1 MSYLINPTSRCLFV
15 KSKRNSISNTILRV
29 ATNKFVE
36 NSINVA
42 NANGSKSISSSSHN
56 LFPFEYRS
64 CIGLN
69 SNAKN
74 YSPIKYSSDE
84 MMMRLMSSKSEDAAA
99 AANEERNESSEKTNV
114 NASKNDENEDR
125 LIDEEEEEKE
135 LTKEEELQNEV
146 SNLKNQLLRSLAEQ
160 ENTRRIAKRD
170 IDSAR
175 QYAITSFA
183 KNLLDTSDNL
193 SRAMESVPMELLSTQ
208 EENDDGINDDKVK
221 VLSQTLTTLYE
232 GIKMTEDGLIKSFEK
247 NGLVRYGNVGDVF
260 DPNLH
265 NALYEYVDN
274 EKKEQPGSIGQIVK
288 KGFMLHGRTIRPAE
302 VGVIKKV

>member
-1 MSYLINPTSRCLFV
+1 MGN
-15 KSKRNSISNTILRV
+15 
-29 ATNKFVE
+29 NK
-36 NSINVA
+36 
-42 NANGSKSISSSSHN
+42 
-56 LFPFEYRS
+56 
-64 CIGLN
+64 
-69 SNAKN
+69 
-74 YSPIKYSSDE
+74 
-84 MMMRLMSSKSEDAAA
+84 
-99 AANEERNESSEKTNV
+99 
-114 NASKNDENEDR
+114 NASKNDDENEER
-125 LIDEEEEEKE
+125 LIDEEEEEEKE

-146 SNLKNQLLRSLAEQ
+146 SKLKNQLLRSLAEQ

-193 SRAMESVPMELLSTQ
+193 SRAMESVPMELLLSTQ
-208 EENDDGINDDKVK
+208 QEKNDDDDDKVK

-265 NALYEYVDN
+265 NALYE
-274 EKKEQPGSIGQIVK
+274 
-288 KGFMLHGRTIRPAE
+288 
-302 VGVIKKV
+302 